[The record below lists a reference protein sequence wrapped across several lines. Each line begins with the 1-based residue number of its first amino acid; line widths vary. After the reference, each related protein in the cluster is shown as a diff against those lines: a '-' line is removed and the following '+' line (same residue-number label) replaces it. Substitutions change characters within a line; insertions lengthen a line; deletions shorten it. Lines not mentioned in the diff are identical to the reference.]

1 MYGLI
6 DPFKDDRWVGSGAC
20 LQKALILNKMIDK
33 KMLDKEKNDVY
44 DLEKV
49 IEYLPIQR
57 GGGTG
62 PMKPGNQH
70 EAWCQYLRYFSQ

>member
-1 MYGLI
+1 M
-6 DPFKDDRWVGSGAC
+6 
-20 LQKALILNKMIDK
+20 QKTLVRNKI
-33 KMLDKEKNDVY
+33 LDKENNDVY

-62 PMKPGNQH
+62 PMKPGNRQRCSGANSSNI
-70 EAWCQYLRYFSQ
+70 ERYWEMRG

>member
-1 MYGLI
+1 LG
-6 DPFKDDRWVGSGAC
+6 GSGAC
-20 LQKALILNKMIDK
+20 LQKTLARN
-33 KMLDKEKNDVY
+33 KMLDKENNDVY